1 MSSEFQKDLY
11 AKKGKNFSVWD
22 AFIALG
28 IVSLGTGFY
37 YRHKEKKM
45 LTGSGSKNTD
55 RMLAQSRDTEST
67 THKSLETKE
76 NKIPTS
82 VQKNSESTLDKLGL

>member
-45 LTGSGSKNTD
+45 LTGSGSKNT
-55 RMLAQSRDTEST
+55 EST

-76 NKIPTS
+76 NKIPAS

>member
-11 AKKGKNFSVWD
+11 AKRGKNFSVWD

-45 LTGSGSKNTD
+45 LTGSGSAN
-55 RMLAQSRDTEST
+55 AQSTAN
-67 THKSLETKE
+67 KSLETKE
-76 NKIPTS
+76 NKIPVS
-82 VQKNSESTLDKLGL
+82 KQKNSESALDKLGL